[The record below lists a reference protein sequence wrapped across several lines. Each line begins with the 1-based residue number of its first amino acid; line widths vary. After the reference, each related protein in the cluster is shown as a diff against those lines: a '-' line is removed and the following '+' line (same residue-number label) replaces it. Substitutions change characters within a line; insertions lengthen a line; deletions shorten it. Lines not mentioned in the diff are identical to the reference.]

1 MGLVIAAGLAI
12 GALFS
17 LYVVPV
23 IYTYLATVKER
34 RAQLA
39 GETEKALDDEQQR
52 APEPNR

>member
-34 RAQLA
+34 RAQPA
-39 GETEKALDDEQQR
+39 DESQEALDDGQQH